1 MLKPIFQVVVR
12 LFWPFSRC
20 QCPEDLFNAFH
31 RSTWHDRLWFVT
43 FHMHLKHTIKLINF
57 LLLACQSGFTVI
69 INHRQKRLWQ
79 FAFFVSSTNVSHEAN
94 EKWDVQNW
102 LNKENRGQQMWTE
115 MEIMKIIIFSW
126 MKYRNL
132 SSTLDP
138 KDEIRDHQTNNYSTD
153 LENSFIISQFGHLY
167 WIKHYNVIT
176 ILDLWTDE
184 IETQK
189 KTWFQWTRTE
199 MSMVLFRSFCIFFE
213 NHLHFGCQ
221 IHGWRQQMT
230 MTW

>member
-1 MLKPIFQVVVR
+1 MTACDLWRSICILNTQSSWLIFYY
-12 LFWPFSRC
+12 WPVNR
-20 QCPEDLFNAFH
+20 
-31 RSTWHDRLWFVT
+31 V
-43 FHMHLKHTIKLINF
+43 
-57 LLLACQSGFTVI
+57 LLLSLI
-69 INHRQKRLWQ
+69 IDKKDYDNLL
-79 FAFFVSSTNVSHEAN
+79 FFVSSTNVSHEAN